1 MCGHRGSSTLVRTQC
16 RGNTPWQPVEVLP
29 RACGPPGHFAGP
41 ACSVQALW
49 RAG

>member
-1 MCGHRGSSTLVRTQC
+1 MCGPHGSSTLVHILYQ
-16 RGNTPWQPVEVLP
+16 GSTPWQQVAVSP
-29 RACGPPGHFAGP
+29 RACGPPGRFAGP

>member
-1 MCGHRGSSTLVRTQC
+1 MCGHRGSSTSVRTQC
-16 RGNTPWQPVEVLP
+16 QGSTPWQPVGVSP
-29 RACGPPGHFAGP
+29 RACGPPGRFAGP